1 MPFLFGSAPKVT
13 TTTQP
18 TINPDQSS
26 ALSSVLRLLTGGGT
40 PAGVQAYGG
49 QFGAGLSPLQQ
60 TSLAGLENQAGQT
73 PPVFDPNAAFA
84 ALSKSL
90 NFTTPGSV
98 SAPTIGTSPI
108 GAPPPISAS
117 NIAATHIDPTQAF
130 TQGVVQPLT
139 DDFLS
144 RTLPGI
150 AGKYGQSAGGAFSS
164 DALHARQQAGTDL
177 ERTLA
182 QEGSKYA
189 LGAATANQSAD
200 LSAAQSN
207 QSAGLAA
214 SQSNLSAL
222 LSTLLGN
229 QSDAERVG
237 IANAGNTLAAGT
249 TNLGAGFST
258 QDAVLRALGITPSVS
273 STGITESGGMIDNL
287 LRTLSGGAVP
297 QATQQ
302 TELTGRYQDFLNQ
315 INQGNTRLADLIGL
329 GTGRTQET
337 QSVASGGSTGVV
349 PGLLQGLGTTNA
361 AGNSGIAS
369 LLALLSDR
377 RAKTDVEL
385 VGEVDGFPLYRYVY
399 KDDPDKVVNIGLMA
413 QDVEKRKPH
422 AVGRTPEG
430 LKTVNYA
437 TALEDVLKRAA

>member
-1 MPFLFGSAPKVT
+1 
-13 TTTQP
+13 
-18 TINPDQSS
+18 
-26 ALSSVLRLLTGGGT
+26 
-40 PAGVQAYGG
+40 
-49 QFGAGLSPLQQ
+49 
-60 TSLAGLENQAGQT
+60 
-73 PPVFDPNAAFA
+73 
-84 ALSKSL
+84 
-90 NFTTPGSV
+90 
-98 SAPTIGTSPI
+98 
-108 GAPPPISAS
+108 
-117 NIAATHIDPTQAF
+117 
-130 TQGVVQPLT
+130 VQPLT

-150 AGKYGQSAGGAFSS
+150 AGKYGQGAGGAFSS
-164 DALHARQQAGTDL
+164 DAFHAREQAGTDL

-189 LGAATANQSAD
+189 LGAATANQAAD
-200 LSAAQSN
+200 LDAARSN

-237 IANAGNTLAAGT
+237 IANAGNALTAGT

-258 QDAVLRALGITPSVS
+258 QDAILRALNITPSVS
-273 STGITESGGMIDNL
+273 TTGITESGGMIDNL

-337 QSVASGGSTGVV
+337 QSVASGGSTGIV
-349 PGLLQGLGTTNA
+349 PGLISGLGTANA
-361 AGNSGIAS
+361 AGNTGIGS
-369 LLALLSDR
+369 LLTLLASSSFLSDK
-377 RAKTDVEL
+377 RAKSEVEQ

-437 TALEDVLKRAA
+437 AALEDVLKRAA